1 MLVMMTNHSN
11 CQLEWF
17 SYLVATDM
25 VDILLHMAGIATQE
39 VDINSYDTIDTVL
52 VTVNSTGD
60 AARIDAYQIF
70 HVRWRDD
77 VTE

>member
-1 MLVMMTNHSN
+1 
-11 CQLEWF
+11 
-17 SYLVATDM
+17 M
-25 VDILLHMAGIATQE
+25 VDILLHMTGVATQE
-39 VDINSYDTIDTVL
+39 VDINSYDTID
-52 VTVNSTGD
+52 TVNSTGD